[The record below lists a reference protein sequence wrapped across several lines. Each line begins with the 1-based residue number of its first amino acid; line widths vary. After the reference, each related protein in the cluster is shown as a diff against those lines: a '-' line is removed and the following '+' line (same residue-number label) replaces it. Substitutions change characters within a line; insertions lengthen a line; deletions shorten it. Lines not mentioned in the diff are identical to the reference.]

1 MADEQST
8 NTSTFA
14 RITNREVY
22 DAVVGLKSAVQSLE
36 ARVDNVLGE
45 NVDLR
50 KRVRGLE
57 LKFYGILAGLVG
69 AVGVFLAGLGGA
81 R

>member
-1 MADEQST
+1 MDEP
-8 NTSTFA
+8 TFA

-22 DAVVGLKSAVQSLE
+22 DAVVRLERTVASLE
-36 ARVDNVLGE
+36 NRVDNVLGE

-50 KRVRGLE
+50 KRTRGLE
-57 LKFYGILAGLVG
+57 LKFYGILAGLLGSVAAYLTG
-69 AVGVFLAGLGGA
+69 GV